1 MKCASSSKSKSSK
14 SKSVWGKASKVSG
27 KSEKSSKGGG
37 WNYNNALERVDFI
50 GNDGRSSRLQRGS
63 ATVVKLTC
71 LVMGIVVALG
81 SMC

>member
-1 MKCASSSKSKSSK
+1 MKCTSSSKSKSSK
-14 SKSVWGKASKVSG
+14 SKVWGKASEVSG

-50 GNDGRSSRLQRGS
+50 GNGSSRLQRGPT
-63 ATVVKLTC
+63 TVVMC